1 VSDRAV
7 LPPAHADSTPAGED
21 PDDLTS
27 LRSILLAPAE
37 AQIQR
42 LQARLD
48 DRYSQARDVSAV
60 LPQALVH
67 CSADPELARALA
79 PPVEKAITASVR
91 RDPKPLA
98 DAIFPIIGP
107 AIRKAVAASLAAM
120 LESMNRTLEHSVSWR
135 AIRWRLEARR
145 TGRTFAEVVLLH
157 TLLYRVEQVF
167 LIHRKTGLLLH
178 HVRASPAGVADA
190 QMVSAMLT
198 AIRDFAQD
206 SFRTADHDSL
216 DSFDVGELSVWI
228 EQGPEAVIAA
238 VIRGNAPKDFRQTL
252 QHAVE
257 RVQLQFGEPLAA
269 FDGDAQAFAAA
280 RPILEEC
287 LHSEFRADE
296 SSSRS
301 RLLPILATVVLLA
314 IGAWALLA
322 WRQYDRWSRYLAALR
337 QEPGIVVISTGRAGG
352 KYAVSG
358 LRDPLARDP
367 AQMLAQANLT
377 TADVVGNW
385 EPYQALAK
393 PFVLSRAARVLAPP
407 DGVTLDLRSDVL
419 SATGLASPAW
429 IADAIRLAPL
439 IPGVSRFDST
449 ALVEAELQ
457 ALARRIE
464 GTILFARG
472 TTQIVGNGATQ
483 LPALASAV
491 HALDT
496 LLASVNRSA
505 RIEVVGHTD
514 GDGDPASNLPLS
526 RARAERV
533 VQALEIESL
542 SHVEISPVGVGS
554 EDPLRAGESETD
566 KQQNRRVT
574 VRVSAAP
581 SRPTR
586 SAGR

>member
-1 VSDRAV
+1 VPR
-7 LPPAHADSTPAGED
+7 
-21 PDDLTS
+21 
-27 LRSILLAPAE
+27 
-37 AQIQR
+37 
-42 LQARLD
+42 
-48 DRYSQARDVSAV
+48 
-60 LPQALVH
+60 
-67 CSADPELARALA
+67 
-79 PPVEKAITASVR
+79 
-91 RDPKPLA
+91 
-98 DAIFPIIGP
+98 
-107 AIRKAVAASLAAM
+107 
-120 LESMNRTLEHSVSWR
+120 
-135 AIRWRLEARR
+135 
-145 TGRTFAEVVLLH
+145 
-157 TLLYRVEQVF
+157 
-167 LIHRKTGLLLH
+167 
-178 HVRASPAGVADA
+178 
-190 QMVSAMLT
+190 
-198 AIRDFAQD
+198 
-206 SFRTADHDSL
+206 
-216 DSFDVGELSVWI
+216 
-228 EQGPEAVIAA
+228 
-238 VIRGNAPKDFRQTL
+238 
-252 QHAVE
+252 
-257 RVQLQFGEPLAA
+257 
-269 FDGDAQAFAAA
+269 
-280 RPILEEC
+280 
-287 LHSEFRADE
+287 
-296 SSSRS
+296 
-301 RLLPILATVVLLA
+301 
-314 IGAWALLA
+314 
-322 WRQYDRWSRYLAALR
+322 
-337 QEPGIVVISTGRAGG
+337 
-352 KYAVSG
+352 
-358 LRDPLARDP
+358 
-367 AQMLAQANLT
+367 
-377 TADVVGNW
+377 

-542 SHVEISPVGVGS
+542 SHVEISPIGVGS

-581 SRPTR
+581 IRPTR

>member
-7 LPPAHADSTPAGED
+7 LPPAHAASTPAGDD

-48 DRYSQARDVSAV
+48 DRYAQARDVSAV

-67 CSADPELARALA
+67 CSGDPELARALA

-120 LESMNRTLEHSVSWR
+120 VESMNRTLEHSLSWR

-167 LIHRKTGLLLH
+167 LIHRKTGLLLQ
-178 HVRASPAGVADA
+178 HVRATQAGVADA

-216 DSFDVGELSVWI
+216 DAFEVGELSVWI

-238 VIRGNAPKDFRQTL
+238 VIRGNAPKEFRRTL
-252 QHAVE
+252 QDAVE
-257 RVQLQFGEPLAA
+257 RVHLQFGEPLAA
-269 FDGDAQAFAAA
+269 FAGDAQAFDAA

-287 LHSEFRADE
+287 LHSEFRAGE
-296 SSSRS
+296 SSPRS
-301 RLLPILATVVLLA
+301 RLLPVLAGVVLVA
-314 IGAWALLA
+314 IGAWGLLA
-322 WRQYDRWSRYLAALR
+322 WRQYDRWSRYLATLR

-367 AQMLAQANLT
+367 AQMLAQADLT
-377 TADVVGNW
+377 LADVVGNW

-514 GDGDPASNLPLS
+514 GDGDPALNLPLS

-542 SHVEISPVGVGS
+542 SHVEISPIGVGS

-574 VRVSAAP
+574 VRVSAEP
-581 SRPTR
+581 IRPTR